1 MWMPFRID
9 AHSLN
14 DCLIKGNNDYTH
26 KPFNP
31 LTPKWPASSF
41 SLQYHP
47 WIKHQGHE
55 YQVCDHQLKKFLI
68 VKQILLVSTLGKF
81 IENSVENMHT
91 YFGVERVEGKKP

>member
-1 MWMPFRID
+1 MRTFSRALSSILFWSFSRLISIEAVTEMVRFEELIYVNAFWID

-55 YQVCDHQLKKFLI
+55 Y
-68 VKQILLVSTLGKF
+68 
-81 IENSVENMHT
+81 
-91 YFGVERVEGKKP
+91 